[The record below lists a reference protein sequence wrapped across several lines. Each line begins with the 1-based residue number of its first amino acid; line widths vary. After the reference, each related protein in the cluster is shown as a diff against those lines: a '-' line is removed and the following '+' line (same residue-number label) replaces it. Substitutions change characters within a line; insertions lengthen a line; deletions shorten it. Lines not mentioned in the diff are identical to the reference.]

1 MKSRRALA
9 QNLRRIR
16 RERGMSQEALAM
28 AADIDRSYVSL
39 LETERYSASVDML
52 DKLATALKASPYAL
66 LEPPS
71 RQKRPKLI
79 SVK

>member
-52 DKLATALKASPYAL
+52 DKLATALKLSPYTL
-66 LEPPS
+66 LA
-71 RQKRPKLI
+71 PKT
-79 SVK
+79 SKSNVK

>member
-1 MKSRRALA
+1 
-9 QNLRRIR
+9 
-16 RERGMSQEALAM
+16 M

-52 DKLATALKASPYAL
+52 DKLAAALKAQPHAL
-66 LEPPS
+66 LAPTA
-71 RQKRPKLI
+71 RPKRTKLT

>member
-39 LETERYSASVDML
+39 LETERYAASVDIL
-52 DKLATALKASPYAL
+52 DKLAAALKASPHTL
-66 LEPPS
+66 LAPVMHP
-71 RQKRPKLI
+71 RRVKITAQK
-79 SVK
+79 

>member
-39 LETERYSASVDML
+39 LETEHYSASVDML
-52 DKLATALKASPYAL
+52 DKLAAALKVSPHTL
-66 LEPPS
+66 LAP
-71 RQKRPKLI
+71 RLRPKRSKLT
-79 SVK
+79 SV

>member
-52 DKLATALKASPYAL
+52 DKLASALKASPYVL
-66 LEPPS
+66 LAPPA
-71 RQKRPKLI
+71 RQKRPK
-79 SVK
+79 SPPSE

>member
-52 DKLATALKASPYAL
+52 DKLAAALKASPHAL
-66 LEPPS
+66 LASPM
-71 RQKRPKLI
+71 RPKRL
-79 SVK
+79 K

>member
-52 DKLATALKASPYAL
+52 DKLAAALKASPHAL
-66 LEPPS
+66 LMPMV
-71 RQKRPKLI
+71 RLRRAKLAAA
-79 SVK
+79 K

>member
-16 RERGMSQEALAM
+16 RELGMSQEALAM

-52 DKLATALKASPYAL
+52 DKLAAALKSSSHAL
-66 LEPPS
+66 LTPPL
-71 RQKRPKLI
+71 RPKR
-79 SVK
+79 SK

>member
-52 DKLATALKASPYAL
+52 DKLAAALKSSPQTL
-66 LEPPS
+66 LAPLS
-71 RQKRPKLI
+71 RPKRSQTPSI
-79 SVK
+79 K

>member
-52 DKLATALKASPYAL
+52 DKLAAALKAQPHAL
-66 LEPPS
+66 LMPVARLRRAKS
-71 RQKRPKLI
+71 AAAR
-79 SVK
+79 

>member
-52 DKLATALKASPYAL
+52 DKLAAALKAQPHAL
-66 LEPPS
+66 LAPTA
-71 RQKRPKLI
+71 RPKRTKLT

>member
-28 AADIDRSYVSL
+28 AANIDRSYVSL

-52 DKLATALKASPYAL
+52 DKLAAALKASPHTL
-66 LEPPS
+66 LVPLS
-71 RQKRPKLI
+71 RPKR
-79 SVK
+79 SK

>member
-52 DKLATALKASPYAL
+52 DKLAAALKAQPHAL
-66 LEPPS
+66 LAPMARP
-71 RQKRPKLI
+71 RRPKLAAA
-79 SVK
+79 K